1 MLYKKIFFLLLFI
14 SISFLGMDRPVIESK
29 QKQAELAQKRLDL
42 GLIHAVKTGNKNK
55 VKLWLSNGANSLA
68 LDEQSGKT
76 AFQIANELAKD
87 EIINL
92 FYIYLHPLKQL
103 PPEIGTMVRKYVED
117 DVARAQTIKEAVH
130 NSRAY
135 LDKNPELIGHL
146 IKKKFGQ
153 ALLDQELIYAI
164 YAENEYA
171 KILIK
176 IGANVNTVSPI
187 QNMAPISLAMSY
199 NPNLDLLKALID
211 AGANPN
217 VQDTNGFTPL
227 IKATT
232 YYISDYG
239 LKLIKLLLAAGADPD
254 IKGNIFSIGYIFGPG
269 HISAREYAQNQLNHR
284 NVKNNPQKI
293 KILNEMIKILEDA
306 EALQEAVKEQKPE
319 FKPKI

>member
-14 SISFLGMDRPVIESK
+14 SISFMGMDRPVIESK

-55 VKLWLSNGANSLA
+55 VKLWLSNGANPLS
-68 LDEQSGKT
+68 LDEESGKT

-103 PPEIGTMVRKYVED
+103 PLEIATIVRKYVED
-117 DVARAQTIKEAVH
+117 DVARARTIKEAVE
-130 NSRAY
+130 NSKAY
-135 LDKNPELIGHL
+135 LDKNPELVGHL
-146 IKKKFGQ
+146 IIKKFGQ
-153 ALLDQELIYAI
+153 SALDQELVYAI
-164 YAENEYA
+164 YNKNEYA

-176 IGANVNTVSPI
+176 IGANVNAISPI
-187 QNMAPISLAMSY
+187 QHMTPISLAMSY

-211 AGANPN
+211 AGANLN

-232 YYISDYG
+232 YHISDHG
-239 LKLIKLLLAAGADPD
+239 LKLIKLFLAAGADPV
-254 IKGNIFSIGYIFGPG
+254 IKGNIFSVGYIFGAG

-284 NVKNNPQKI
+284 NVKNDPQKI

-306 EALQEAVKEQKPE
+306 EALQQAVKEQKPE